1 MKINPFYFVISLLL
15 SALVAYGTQIYGHNN
30 FKLLYTIFG
39 TLGTLV
45 YFTFFIAAQ
54 FNNVRTTINVK
65 TGTSLFLLLNFLM
78 LFYFAGINR
87 TESAFIIGYSLIIVA
102 YASIVY
108 FIAKE

>member
-1 MKINPFYFVISLLL
+1 MKINPFYFIIALLF
-15 SALVAYGTQIYGHNN
+15 SAIVAYSIQIYCQNN

-39 TLGTLV
+39 TIGTLV

-65 TGTSLFLLLNFLM
+65 TGTSVFLLLNFLM
-78 LFYFAGINR
+78 LFYFAGVNR
-87 TESAFIIGYSLIIVA
+87 TESAFIIGYSLILLA

>member
-1 MKINPFYFVISLLL
+1 MKINPFYFYISLSL
-15 SALVAYGTQIYGHNN
+15 SALVGYAIQTYGHNN

-65 TGTSLFLLLNFLM
+65 TVTSVFLLLNFLM

-87 TESAFIIGYSLIIVA
+87 TESAFIIGYSLILVA

-108 FIAKE
+108 FVAKE

>member
-1 MKINPFYFVISLLL
+1 MKINPFYFLIALLL
-15 SALVAYGTQIYGHNN
+15 SALVAYATHIYGYNN

-65 TGTSLFLLLNFLM
+65 TGTSVFLLLNFFI

-87 TESAFIIGYSLIIVA
+87 TESAFIIGYSLILVV
-102 YASIVY
+102 YVSIVY
-108 FIAKE
+108 FISKQ